1 MRFDPIVR
9 AHACL
14 EQAAGTTGQ
23 SREMAIE
30 VMQGLRA
37 SRLPLPSL
45 RMQAGILACSGDL
58 RCYEIAPR
66 SCRSFMLWRVCLP
79 HMRDS

>member
-1 MRFDPIVR
+1 
-9 AHACL
+9 
-14 EQAAGTTGQ
+14 
-23 SREMAIE
+23 
-30 VMQGLRA
+30 MQGLRA

-66 SCRSFMLWRVCLP
+66 SSRSFMLWRVCLP
-79 HMRDS
+79 HMRDYWVDSPVAAAPGIQVKRRTSRPV